1 MCLCCLR
8 VCVWARAPPLS
19 SNKGGSCGGRGPC
32 GRARPCPAPPP
43 CCVSRVRPVG
53 GAVATRVYP
62 KLSRIPC
69 VFTWVCVCVR
79 ARALGRGGQ
88 AHSSGT
94 AWPGPGPVPRC
105 PRCLPAGACLRTA
118 TGGGAG
124 AVPEPWSACPGI
136 PWEGENGGPLEI
148 LHGVGQG
155 TGTFARCQVSFGQ
168 VGEPCVGAT
177 VAAGG

>member
-19 SNKGGSCGGRGPC
+19 SNKGGSWGGRGPC

-69 VFTWVCVCVR
+69 VFTWVCVCVYVR
-79 ARALGRGGQ
+79 ARWGEGDKHTAAGQPGLALGPSPGALAACLPGPALGRRQEEEQELSQSLGLRAQESPGRVKTGVPWR
-88 AHSSGT
+88 SSMGW
-94 AWPGPGPVPRC
+94 ARGLARLPG
-105 PRCLPAGACLRTA
+105 
-118 TGGGAG
+118 
-124 AVPEPWSACPGI
+124 
-136 PWEGENGGPLEI
+136 
-148 LHGVGQG
+148 
-155 TGTFARCQVSFGQ
+155 AR
-168 VGEPCVGAT
+168 
-177 VAAGG
+177 